1 MLSKETDGYC
11 QARQKSMVTNGFEL
25 KANVNIA
32 QLDHDGLVYKDKLF
46 RFSKKF
52 NKNCQKKIHQS

>member
-1 MLSKETDGYC
+1 
-11 QARQKSMVTNGFEL
+11 MVTNGFEL